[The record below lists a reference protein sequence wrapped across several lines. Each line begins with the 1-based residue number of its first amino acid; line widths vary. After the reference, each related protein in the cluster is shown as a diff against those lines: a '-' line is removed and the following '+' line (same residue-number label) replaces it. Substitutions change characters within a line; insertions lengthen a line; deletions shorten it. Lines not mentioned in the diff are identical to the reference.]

1 MTLNERLQSIKTK
14 SAAAMTPEVLA
25 AMKQGFD
32 ELNRAKILEKALKV
46 GDTAPAFTLPNSTGK
61 IIDSGSLLRQGPL
74 VILFYRGKW

>member
-14 SAAAMTPEVLA
+14 SAAAMTPEALA

-32 ELNRAKILEKALKV
+32 ELRKAGIPEKALKA
-46 GDTAPAFTLPNSTGK
+46 GDMAPTFALPNSAGK
-61 IIDSGSLLRQGPL
+61 IIDSGSLLKKGPL